1 MSMLNAI
8 FVAAP
13 FILIYI
19 AVFLPERQKKETI
32 SEFEV
37 EGNFPELRQEEAGE
51 VSNLR
56 RMFSRIA

>member
-8 FVAAP
+8 FVVAP
-13 FILIYI
+13 FVLIYV
-19 AVFLPERQKKETI
+19 AVFLPERRKKEAV

-37 EGNFPELRQEEAGE
+37 EGNFPELRQQDSGE